1 MQQTHIDN
9 MPNSNHRYC
18 MLHVFSSHT
27 CNLYR
32 IVISEAP
39 QRCEGKGNILPC
51 RKNQRIR
58 RAESDKTRWERKR
71 CGVRP
76 RLSTWNTGFVCCKTA
91 STILQLHVAID
102 VLVLRCKVPKVIDRN
117 PQQVHG
123 ANNIPKNVYY
133 WTVTCNKSGAI
144 RCKRSS

>member
-9 MPNSNHRYC
+9 MPYSNHRYC

-58 RAESDKTRWERKR
+58 RAESDKTRWEESDVELDPSIHLEHRVRLLQDSKR
-71 CGVRP
+71 D
-76 RLSTWNTGFVCCKTA
+76 SA
-91 STILQLHVAID
+91 AAYVAID